1 MDQSGQGGPPPSGQ
15 QPPQQSPPPPQG
27 WQSQPQQPAP
37 PPPAGGP
44 PPTGQPGGMG
54 GGMPSWTSNMMAQGT
69 IPGPG
74 GVALADSPNRFIA
87 ALIDFIILG
96 VVGFIIN
103 TISTSILGDN
113 YSVLGLVLSTAKA
126 PSLISS
132 LVTVVIMLAISGGY
146 FIYMWSRMG
155 GATIGMRA
163 LKLSVRDGASGGA
176 ITQQQAINRWL
187 LIGAPFALD
196 YFYGWGI
203 GIIISLAVLVWYIY
217 LFITIAQSPTRQGF
231 HDKYA
236 NTVVAKG

>member
-1 MDQSGQGGPPPSGQ
+1 
-15 QPPQQSPPPPQG
+15 
-27 WQSQPQQPAP
+27 
-37 PPPAGGP
+37 
-44 PPTGQPGGMG
+44 MG
-54 GGMPSWTSNMMAQGT
+54 GGMPSWTSNLMQQGT

-74 GVALADSPNRFIA
+74 GVALADTPNRFIA

-96 VVGFIIN
+96 IVGFIVN
-103 TISTSILGDN
+103 MVSTGILGDN
-113 YSVLGLVLSTAKA
+113 LSVLGLVVSTAKV

-132 LVTVVIMLAISGGY
+132 LITVVVMLAISGGY
-146 FIYMWSRMG
+146 FVYMWSRMG

-163 LKLSVRDGASGGA
+163 LKLTVRDATSGGA

-187 LIGAPFALD
+187 LLGAPFAIE

-203 GIIISLAVLVWYIY
+203 GFVIAIVVLVWYIY
-217 LFITIAQSPTRQGF
+217 LIITIAQSPGRQGF

>member
-1 MDQSGQGGPPPSGQ
+1 
-15 QPPQQSPPPPQG
+15 
-27 WQSQPQQPAP
+27 
-37 PPPAGGP
+37 
-44 PPTGQPGGMG
+44 MG
-54 GGMPSWTSNMMAQGT
+54 GGMPSWTANLMQQGT

-74 GVALADSPNRFIA
+74 GVALADTPNRFIA

-96 VVGFIIN
+96 IVGFIIN
-103 TISTSILGDN
+103 SISTGILGDN
-113 YSVLGLVLSTAKA
+113 YLGLLGLNYRT

-132 LVTVVIMLAISGGY
+132 LVTVVVMLAISGGY
-146 FIYMWSRMG
+146 FVYMWSRMG

-163 LKLSVRDGASGGA
+163 LKLTVRDATSGGA

-187 LIGAPFALD
+187 LLGAPFAIE

-203 GIIISLAVLVWYIY
+203 GFVIAIVVLVWYIY
-217 LFITIAQSPTRQGF
+217 LLITIAQSPGRQGF

>member
-1 MDQSGQGGPPPSGQ
+1 
-15 QPPQQSPPPPQG
+15 
-27 WQSQPQQPAP
+27 
-37 PPPAGGP
+37 
-44 PPTGQPGGMG
+44 
-54 GGMPSWTSNMMAQGT
+54 MMTQGT

-96 VVGFIIN
+96 IVGFIIN
-103 TISTSILGDN
+103 SISTGILGDS
-113 YSVLGLVLSTAKA
+113 YLGILGLGQYKS

-132 LVTVVIMLAISGGY
+132 LVTVVIMLVISGGY

-155 GATIGMRA
+155 GATVGMRV
-163 LKLSVRDGASGGA
+163 LKLSVRDGTSGGA

-203 GIIISLAVLVWYIY
+203 GLIIAIAVIVWYVY
-217 LFITIAQSPTRQGF
+217 LFVTIAQSPTRQGF